1 MYGTFTYIYHKN
13 QLNVDKYTIHGWYGY
28 VRKPWMIRVN
38 DFSFFGFFGPFPTNP
53 KAQREQES
61 RTAEAQ
67 LFQDHVPQ
75 IWAQKK
81 KNIGVV
87 WLGTEEK
94 CTKRGTPRY
103 KTVMKSMAGINC
115 VSNSK
120 ARETPPCSHILRKYA
135 CSMPLKLGKQQGK
148 LAVEM

>member
-1 MYGTFTYIYHKN
+1 MSMTFPFSVFSVLSRRIQRPKGNRSPEQPRHSCFKIMCHK
-13 QLNVDKYTIHGWYGY
+13 
-28 VRKPWMIRVN
+28 
-38 DFSFFGFFGPFPTNP
+38 FGH
-53 KAQREQES
+53 K
-61 RTAEAQ
+61 
-67 LFQDHVPQ
+67 
-75 IWAQKK
+75 KK